1 MNVFIE
7 LNCDLTSPA
16 LGTAMGNVGHAYDL
30 VGRHQDALVFLEKT
44 LDFLRR
50 VLPHNHPHLGSA
62 CTNLSINLCQAR
74 DFHRAIERA
83 REALSIYK
91 ATLPPSHPNIQ
102 KAQQLVRL
110 IEGDLVRRA

>member
-1 MNVFIE
+1 MNRTAVMRPKSKRLNARGAAILLLLLE
-7 LNCDLTSPA
+7 LLLLLLPSA
-16 LGTAMGNVGHAYDL
+16 
-30 VGRHQDALVFLEKT
+30 RH
-44 LDFLRR
+44 
-50 VLPHNHPHLGSA
+50 
-62 CTNLSINLCQAR
+62 LSINLYQAR

-83 REALSIYK
+83 REALNIYK